1 MLVVNE
7 RNMVSG
13 LEIHRVIES
22 KNKRFDIWVKRA
34 IDYADLT
41 EGKDF
46 CTKLYE
52 STGGRPFTDYEFSL
66 DAAKEICLLERS
78 DKGKQ
83 VRKWLIDLSNKHDKG
98 LAFTAEQVTALI
110 DLSKS
115 MILVSIQKEVQNKHF
130 KLYNETKSWH
140 QYRANLL
147 GYSTQSLTEAMKAVN
162 KKYKSQRDSLV
173 KLDGNEL
180 IRTGVIDFMIALG
193 KTEEYAVNV
202 GDLCK
207 RMSEKMELT
216 DVIWDDT
223 KPNPLGLKTREVKKA
238 RALFEKSK
246 LIN

>member
-1 MLVVNE
+1 MLNIINGNVDAREVYNFIGVKA
-7 RNMVSG
+7 RFNDWF
-13 LEIHRVIES
+13 
-22 KNKRFDIWVKRA
+22 KNS
-34 IDYADLT
+34 IDFIDAKS
-41 EGKDF
+41 GKDF
-46 CTKLYE
+46 YQKNSK
-52 STGGRPFTDYEFSL
+52 STGGRPTIEYDL
-66 DAAKEICLLERS
+66 TIDCAKEICLVQRS
-78 DKGKQ
+78 EKSKEL
-83 VRKWLIDLSNKHDKG
+83 RRWLIDLSNKHDKG
-98 LAFTAEQVTALI
+98 LAFTAEQITALI

-130 KLYNETKSWH
+130 ELYNKPKSWH

-147 GYSTQSLTEAMKAVN
+147 GYSTQSLIEAMKAVN

-207 RMSEKMELT
+207 TMSEKMELT

-238 RALFEKSK
+238 RALFEQSK